1 MQGNIFVI
9 SAASGTGKTTLI
21 ARLLQH
27 HSDIRVSVS
36 HTTRAPRRG
45 EENGKHYHFVSV
57 PEFERMIEEGQFV
70 EYAKVYGNYYGTST
84 QSLESLTRQG
94 VDVILEIDTQGA
106 EQIRR
111 QLPQAYSIF
120 IAPPS
125 LATLEQRLNQ
135 RAADAPQVIAARLAE
150 ARNEIE
156 QARLFDYLVV
166 NDDLTAA
173 EAALRALLEKH
184 PDHTSA
190 RVNLARLSVPMAQA
204 EYEKALK
211 DTPDNAMIARKLEA
225 LKAMQ

>member
-135 RAADAPQVIAARLAE
+135 RAADATQVIAVRLAE

-173 EAALRALLEKH
+173 EAALLHIIKSQRFHLESQTPFLTELLG
-184 PDHTSA
+184 SGG
-190 RVNLARLSVPMAQA
+190 
-204 EYEKALK
+204 
-211 DTPDNAMIARKLEA
+211 NA
-225 LKAMQ
+225 

>member
-57 PEFERMIEEGQFV
+57 PEFERMMEEGQFV

-111 QLPQAYSIF
+111 LLPQAYSIF

-125 LATLEQRLNQ
+125 LATLEQRLRQ
-135 RAADAPQVIAARLAE
+135 RAADAPQVIAVRLAE

-173 EAALRALLEKH
+173 EAALLHIIKSQRYRLENQTPFLNELLG
-184 PDHTSA
+184 S
-190 RVNLARLSVPMAQA
+190 S
-204 EYEKALK
+204 
-211 DTPDNAMIARKLEA
+211 DNA
-225 LKAMQ
+225 

>member
-111 QLPQAYSIF
+111 LLPQAYSIF

-125 LATLEQRLNQ
+125 LATLEQRLRQ
-135 RAADAPQVIAARLAE
+135 RAADAPQVIAVRLAE

-156 QARLFDYLVV
+156 QARLFD
-166 NDDLTAA
+166 
-173 EAALRALLEKH
+173 
-184 PDHTSA
+184 
-190 RVNLARLSVPMAQA
+190 
-204 EYEKALK
+204 
-211 DTPDNAMIARKLEA
+211 
-225 LKAMQ
+225 

>member
-111 QLPQAYSIF
+111 LLPQAYSIF

-125 LATLEQRLNQ
+125 LATLEQRLRQ
-135 RAADAPQVIAARLAE
+135 RAADTPQVIAVRLAE

-173 EAALRALLEKH
+173 EAALLHIIKSQRYRLENQTPFLNELLG
-184 PDHTSA
+184 SS
-190 RVNLARLSVPMAQA
+190 N
-204 EYEKALK
+204 
-211 DTPDNAMIARKLEA
+211 NA
-225 LKAMQ
+225 

>member
-111 QLPQAYSIF
+111 LLPQAYSIF

-125 LATLEQRLNQ
+125 LATLEQRLRQ
-135 RAADAPQVIAARLAE
+135 RAADAPQVIAVRLAE

-173 EAALRALLEKH
+173 EAALLHIIKSKRCRLENQTPFLNELLG
-184 PDHTSA
+184 S
-190 RVNLARLSVPMAQA
+190 S
-204 EYEKALK
+204 
-211 DTPDNAMIARKLEA
+211 DNA
-225 LKAMQ
+225 

>member
-135 RAADAPQVIAARLAE
+135 RAADAPQVIAVRLAE

-156 QARLFDYLVV
+156 QAHLFDYLVV

-173 EAALRALLEKH
+173 EAALLHIIKSQRYRLENQTPFLNELLG
-184 PDHTSA
+184 SS
-190 RVNLARLSVPMAQA
+190 N
-204 EYEKALK
+204 
-211 DTPDNAMIARKLEA
+211 NA
-225 LKAMQ
+225 

>member
-27 HSDIRVSVS
+27 QSDIRVSVS

-135 RAADAPQVIAARLAE
+135 RAADAPQVIAVRLAE

-173 EAALRALLEKH
+173 EAALLHIIKSQRFHLESQTPFLTELLG
-184 PDHTSA
+184 SGG
-190 RVNLARLSVPMAQA
+190 
-204 EYEKALK
+204 
-211 DTPDNAMIARKLEA
+211 NA
-225 LKAMQ
+225 

>member
-57 PEFERMIEEGQFV
+57 PEFERMMEEGQFV

-135 RAADAPQVIAARLAE
+135 RAADAPQVIAVRLAE

-173 EAALRALLEKH
+173 EAALLHIIKSQRFHLESQTPFLTELLG
-184 PDHTSA
+184 SGG
-190 RVNLARLSVPMAQA
+190 
-204 EYEKALK
+204 
-211 DTPDNAMIARKLEA
+211 NA
-225 LKAMQ
+225 

>member
-111 QLPQAYSIF
+111 LLPQAYSIF

-125 LATLEQRLNQ
+125 LVTLEQRLRQ
-135 RAADAPQVIAARLAE
+135 RAADAPQVIAVRLAE

-173 EAALRALLEKH
+173 EAALLHIIKSQRYRLENQTPFLNELLG
-184 PDHTSA
+184 SS
-190 RVNLARLSVPMAQA
+190 N
-204 EYEKALK
+204 
-211 DTPDNAMIARKLEA
+211 NA
-225 LKAMQ
+225 

>member
-21 ARLLQH
+21 SRLLQH
-27 HSDIRVSVS
+27 HADIRVSVS

-57 PEFERMIEEGQFV
+57 PEFERMIEESQFV
-70 EYAKVYGNYYGTST
+70 EYAQVYGNYYGTST

-111 QLPQAYSIF
+111 QLPQAHSIF

-125 LATLEQRLNQ
+125 LQTLEQRLRQ
-135 RAADAPQVIAARLAE
+135 RAADAPEVIARRLAE
-150 ARNEIE
+150 ARSEIE
-156 QARLFDYLVV
+156 QAALFDYLVV
-166 NDDLTAA
+166 NDDLVAA
-173 EAALRALLEKH
+173 ENALLHIIKSQRFRRENQEPFVH
-184 PDHTSA
+184 QL
-190 RVNLARLSVPMAQA
+190 LAGSS
-204 EYEKALK
+204 E
-211 DTPDNAMIARKLEA
+211 NA
-225 LKAMQ
+225 

>member
-70 EYAKVYGNYYGTST
+70 EYAKVYGNYYGTRT

-111 QLPQAYSIF
+111 LLPQAYSIF

-135 RAADAPQVIAARLAE
+135 RAADAPQVIAVRLAE

-156 QARLFDYLVV
+156 QAHLFDYLVV

-173 EAALRALLEKH
+173 EAALLHIIKSQRYRLENQTPFLNELLG
-184 PDHTSA
+184 SS
-190 RVNLARLSVPMAQA
+190 N
-204 EYEKALK
+204 
-211 DTPDNAMIARKLEA
+211 NA
-225 LKAMQ
+225 

>member
-1 MQGNIFVI
+1 MPEFQLKNFRTMQGNIFVI

-111 QLPQAYSIF
+111 LLPQAYSIF

-125 LATLEQRLNQ
+125 LATLEQRLRQ
-135 RAADAPQVIAARLAE
+135 RAADAPQVIAVRLAE

-173 EAALRALLEKH
+173 EAALLHIIKSQRWRLENQTPFLNELLG
-184 PDHTSA
+184 SG
-190 RVNLARLSVPMAQA
+190 
-204 EYEKALK
+204 
-211 DTPDNAMIARKLEA
+211 DNT
-225 LKAMQ
+225 

>member
-27 HSDIRVSVS
+27 HSDIRASVS

-135 RAADAPQVIAARLAE
+135 RAADAPQVIAVRLAE

-173 EAALRALLEKH
+173 EAALLHIIKSQRFHLESQTPFLTELLG
-184 PDHTSA
+184 SGG
-190 RVNLARLSVPMAQA
+190 
-204 EYEKALK
+204 
-211 DTPDNAMIARKLEA
+211 NA
-225 LKAMQ
+225 

>member
-36 HTTRAPRRG
+36 HTTRVPRRG

-111 QLPQAYSIF
+111 LLPQAYSIF

-125 LATLEQRLNQ
+125 LVTLEQRLRQ
-135 RAADAPQVIAARLAE
+135 RAADAPQVIAVRLAE

-173 EAALRALLEKH
+173 EAALLHIIKSQRFHLESQTPFLTELLG
-184 PDHTSA
+184 SGG
-190 RVNLARLSVPMAQA
+190 
-204 EYEKALK
+204 
-211 DTPDNAMIARKLEA
+211 NA
-225 LKAMQ
+225 

>member
-125 LATLEQRLNQ
+125 LATLEQRLHQ
-135 RAADAPQVIAARLAE
+135 RAADAPQVIAVRLAE

-166 NDDLTAA
+166 NDDLTAS
-173 EAALRALLEKH
+173 EAALLHIIKSQRFHLESQTPFLTELLG
-184 PDHTSA
+184 SGG
-190 RVNLARLSVPMAQA
+190 
-204 EYEKALK
+204 
-211 DTPDNAMIARKLEA
+211 NA
-225 LKAMQ
+225 

>member
-84 QSLESLTRQG
+84 QSLESPTRQG

-111 QLPQAYSIF
+111 LLPQAYSIF

-125 LATLEQRLNQ
+125 LATLEQRLHQ
-135 RAADAPQVIAARLAE
+135 RAADAPQVIAVRLAE

-166 NDDLTAA
+166 NDDLAAA
-173 EAALRALLEKH
+173 EAALLHIIKSQRFHLESQTPFLTELLG
-184 PDHTSA
+184 SGG
-190 RVNLARLSVPMAQA
+190 
-204 EYEKALK
+204 
-211 DTPDNAMIARKLEA
+211 NA
-225 LKAMQ
+225 

>member
-57 PEFERMIEEGQFV
+57 PEFERMIEEGRFV

-94 VDVILEIDTQGA
+94 TDVILEIDTQGA

-125 LATLEQRLNQ
+125 LGTLEQRLRQ
-135 RAADAPQVIAARLAE
+135 RAADAPQVIAVRLAE

-156 QARLFDYLVV
+156 QARLFDYLVI

-173 EAALRALLEKH
+173 EAALLHIIKSQRFHLENQTPFLTKLLGGSE
-184 PDHTSA
+184 
-190 RVNLARLSVPMAQA
+190 
-204 EYEKALK
+204 
-211 DTPDNAMIARKLEA
+211 NA
-225 LKAMQ
+225 

>member
-57 PEFERMIEEGQFV
+57 PEFERMMEEGQFV

-111 QLPQAYSIF
+111 LLPQAYSIF

-125 LATLEQRLNQ
+125 LATLEQRLRQ
-135 RAADAPQVIAARLAE
+135 RAADAPQVIAVRLAE

-173 EAALRALLEKH
+173 EAALLHIIKSQRYRLENQTPFLNELLG
-184 PDHTSA
+184 SS
-190 RVNLARLSVPMAQA
+190 N
-204 EYEKALK
+204 
-211 DTPDNAMIARKLEA
+211 NA
-225 LKAMQ
+225 

>member
-27 HSDIRVSVS
+27 HSDIRVSIS

-57 PEFERMIEEGQFV
+57 SEFERMIEEGRFV

-84 QSLESLTRQG
+84 QSLESLIRQG
-94 VDVILEIDTQGA
+94 TDVILEIDTQGA

-125 LATLEQRLNQ
+125 LGTLEQRLRQ
-135 RAADAPQVIAARLAE
+135 RAADAPQVIAVRLAE

-156 QARLFDYLVV
+156 QARLFDYLVI

-173 EAALRALLEKH
+173 EAALLHIIKSQRFHLENQTPFLTKLLGGSE
-184 PDHTSA
+184 
-190 RVNLARLSVPMAQA
+190 
-204 EYEKALK
+204 
-211 DTPDNAMIARKLEA
+211 NA
-225 LKAMQ
+225 

>member
-125 LATLEQRLNQ
+125 LATLEQRLHQ
-135 RAADAPQVIAARLAE
+135 RAADAPQVIAVRLAE

-173 EAALRALLEKH
+173 EAALLHIIKSQRFYLESQTPFLTELLG
-184 PDHTSA
+184 SGG
-190 RVNLARLSVPMAQA
+190 
-204 EYEKALK
+204 
-211 DTPDNAMIARKLEA
+211 NA
-225 LKAMQ
+225 

>member
-111 QLPQAYSIF
+111 LLPQAYSIF

-135 RAADAPQVIAARLAE
+135 RAADAPQVIAVRLAE

-173 EAALRALLEKH
+173 EAALLHIIKSQRFHLESQTPFLTDLLGSGGN
-184 PDHTSA
+184 T
-190 RVNLARLSVPMAQA
+190 
-204 EYEKALK
+204 
-211 DTPDNAMIARKLEA
+211 
-225 LKAMQ
+225 

>member
-111 QLPQAYSIF
+111 LLPQAYSIF

-125 LATLEQRLNQ
+125 LATLEQRLRQ
-135 RAADAPQVIAARLAE
+135 RAADAPQVIAVRLAE

-173 EAALRALLEKH
+173 EAALLHIIKSQRFHLESQTPFLTELLG
-184 PDHTSA
+184 SGGN
-190 RVNLARLSVPMAQA
+190 V
-204 EYEKALK
+204 
-211 DTPDNAMIARKLEA
+211 
-225 LKAMQ
+225 

>member
-111 QLPQAYSIF
+111 LLPQAYSIF

-125 LATLEQRLNQ
+125 LATLEQRLHQ
-135 RAADAPQVIAARLAE
+135 RAADAPQVIAVRLAE

-173 EAALRALLEKH
+173 EAALLHIIKSQRFHLESQTPFLTELLG
-184 PDHTSA
+184 SGG
-190 RVNLARLSVPMAQA
+190 
-204 EYEKALK
+204 
-211 DTPDNAMIARKLEA
+211 NA
-225 LKAMQ
+225 

>member
-1 MQGNIFVI
+1 M
-9 SAASGTGKTTLI
+9 
-21 ARLLQH
+21 
-27 HSDIRVSVS
+27 SVS

-111 QLPQAYSIF
+111 LLPQAYSIF

-125 LATLEQRLNQ
+125 LTTLEQRLRQ
-135 RAADAPQVIAARLAE
+135 RAADAPQVIAVRLAE

-156 QARLFDYLVV
+156 PNCSAAATTLNFIFQVASGCPQA
-166 NDDLTAA
+166 T
-173 EAALRALLEKH
+173 
-184 PDHTSA
+184 
-190 RVNLARLSVPMAQA
+190 
-204 EYEKALK
+204 
-211 DTPDNAMIARKLEA
+211 
-225 LKAMQ
+225 

>member
-1 MQGNIFVI
+1 M
-9 SAASGTGKTTLI
+9 
-21 ARLLQH
+21 
-27 HSDIRVSVS
+27 SVS

-111 QLPQAYSIF
+111 LLPQAYSIF

-125 LATLEQRLNQ
+125 LATLEQRLRQ
-135 RAADAPQVIAARLAE
+135 RAADAPQVIAVRLAE

-173 EAALRALLEKH
+173 EAALLHIIKSQRYRLENQTPFLNELLG
-184 PDHTSA
+184 SSS
-190 RVNLARLSVPMAQA
+190 N
-204 EYEKALK
+204 
-211 DTPDNAMIARKLEA
+211 NA
-225 LKAMQ
+225 

>member
-135 RAADAPQVIAARLAE
+135 RAADAPQVIAVRLAE

-166 NDDLTAA
+166 NDDLAAA
-173 EAALRALLEKH
+173 EAALLHIIKSQRFHLESQTPFLTELLG
-184 PDHTSA
+184 SGG
-190 RVNLARLSVPMAQA
+190 
-204 EYEKALK
+204 
-211 DTPDNAMIARKLEA
+211 NA
-225 LKAMQ
+225 

>member
-111 QLPQAYSIF
+111 LLPQAYGIF

-125 LATLEQRLNQ
+125 LATLEQRLRQ
-135 RAADAPQVIAARLAE
+135 RAADAPQVIAVRLAE

-173 EAALRALLEKH
+173 EAALLHIIKSQRYRLENQTPFLNELLG
-184 PDHTSA
+184 SS
-190 RVNLARLSVPMAQA
+190 N
-204 EYEKALK
+204 
-211 DTPDNAMIARKLEA
+211 NA
-225 LKAMQ
+225 

>member
-27 HSDIRVSVS
+27 HADIRVSVS

-57 PEFERMIEEGQFV
+57 PEFERMIEENQFV

-94 VDVILEIDTQGA
+94 TDVILEIDTQGA

-125 LATLEQRLNQ
+125 LATLEQRLRQ
-135 RAADAPQVIAARLAE
+135 RAADAPQVIAVRLAE

-166 NDDLTAA
+166 NDDLVAA
-173 EAALRALLEKH
+173 ENALLHIIKSQRFRHENQE
-184 PDHTSA
+184 PFLIEL
-190 RVNLARLSVPMAQA
+190 LANGETA
-204 EYEKALK
+204 
-211 DTPDNAMIARKLEA
+211 
-225 LKAMQ
+225 

>member
-57 PEFERMIEEGQFV
+57 PEFERMMEEGQFV

-94 VDVILEIDTQGA
+94 VDVILEIDTPGA

-111 QLPQAYSIF
+111 LLPQAYSIV

-125 LATLEQRLNQ
+125 LATLEQRLRQ
-135 RAADAPQVIAARLAE
+135 RAADAPQVIAVRLAE

-173 EAALRALLEKH
+173 EAALLHIIKSQRYRLENQTPFLNELLG
-184 PDHTSA
+184 SS
-190 RVNLARLSVPMAQA
+190 N
-204 EYEKALK
+204 
-211 DTPDNAMIARKLEA
+211 NA
-225 LKAMQ
+225 

>member
-94 VDVILEIDTQGA
+94 TDVILEIDTQGA

-125 LATLEQRLNQ
+125 LGTLEQRLRQ
-135 RAADAPQVIAARLAE
+135 RAADAPQVIAVRLAE

-156 QARLFDYLVV
+156 QARLFDYLVI

-173 EAALRALLEKH
+173 EAALLHIIKSQRFHLENQTPFLTKLLGGSE
-184 PDHTSA
+184 
-190 RVNLARLSVPMAQA
+190 
-204 EYEKALK
+204 
-211 DTPDNAMIARKLEA
+211 NA
-225 LKAMQ
+225 

>member
-135 RAADAPQVIAARLAE
+135 RAADAPQAIAARLAE

-166 NDDLTAA
+166 NDDLAAA
-173 EAALRALLEKH
+173 EAALLHIIKSQRFHLESQTPFLTELLG
-184 PDHTSA
+184 SGG
-190 RVNLARLSVPMAQA
+190 
-204 EYEKALK
+204 
-211 DTPDNAMIARKLEA
+211 NA
-225 LKAMQ
+225 

>member
-27 HSDIRVSVS
+27 HSDIRVSIS

-57 PEFERMIEEGQFV
+57 PEFERMIEEGRFV

-94 VDVILEIDTQGA
+94 TDVILEIDTQGA

-125 LATLEQRLNQ
+125 LGTLEQRLRQ
-135 RAADAPQVIAARLAE
+135 RAADAPQVIAVRLAE

-156 QARLFDYLVV
+156 QARLFDYLVI

-173 EAALRALLEKH
+173 EAALLHIIKSQRFHLENQTPFLTKLLGGSE
-184 PDHTSA
+184 
-190 RVNLARLSVPMAQA
+190 
-204 EYEKALK
+204 
-211 DTPDNAMIARKLEA
+211 NA
-225 LKAMQ
+225 

>member
-111 QLPQAYSIF
+111 LLPQAYSIF

-125 LATLEQRLNQ
+125 LATLEQRLRQ
-135 RAADAPQVIAARLAE
+135 RAADAPQVIAVRLAE

-156 QARLFDYLVV
+156 QAHLFDYLVV

-173 EAALRALLEKH
+173 EAALLHIIKSQRYRLENQTPFLNELLG
-184 PDHTSA
+184 SS
-190 RVNLARLSVPMAQA
+190 N
-204 EYEKALK
+204 
-211 DTPDNAMIARKLEA
+211 NA
-225 LKAMQ
+225 

>member
-111 QLPQAYSIF
+111 LLPQAYSIF

-135 RAADAPQVIAARLAE
+135 RAADAPQVIAVRLAE

-173 EAALRALLEKH
+173 EAALLHIIKSQRFHLESQTPFLTELLG
-184 PDHTSA
+184 SGG
-190 RVNLARLSVPMAQA
+190 
-204 EYEKALK
+204 
-211 DTPDNAMIARKLEA
+211 NA
-225 LKAMQ
+225 

>member
-111 QLPQAYSIF
+111 LLPQAYSIF

-135 RAADAPQVIAARLAE
+135 RAADAPQVIAVRLAE

-166 NDDLTAA
+166 NDDLAAA
-173 EAALRALLEKH
+173 EAALLHIIKSQRFHLESQTPFLTELLG
-184 PDHTSA
+184 SGG
-190 RVNLARLSVPMAQA
+190 
-204 EYEKALK
+204 
-211 DTPDNAMIARKLEA
+211 NA
-225 LKAMQ
+225 

>member
-125 LATLEQRLNQ
+125 LATLEQRLHQ
-135 RAADAPQVIAARLAE
+135 RAADAPQVIAVRLAE

-173 EAALRALLEKH
+173 EAALLHIIKSQRFHLESQTPFLTELLG
-184 PDHTSA
+184 SGG
-190 RVNLARLSVPMAQA
+190 
-204 EYEKALK
+204 
-211 DTPDNAMIARKLEA
+211 NA
-225 LKAMQ
+225 